1 MRILT
6 RITDSL
12 TQFPHLLNTRYPFL
26 EASTTRSEWSRMR
39 TPIVVVHG
47 GATEFEEESHEA
59 IIAAVEKAAR
69 IGYCTMGNGGSA
81 LDAVE
86 AAIWQLEETTLFTA
100 GRGAKP
106 NADGE
111 IELDAMIMDGNRLQS
126 GAVMAI
132 KGIVHPISL
141 ARYIL
146 ERTNNSQFASGGAKR
161 IYDKMVHE
169 GYRQRSD
176 VDSTLPP
183 LVSQGCDTV
192 GAVAVDL
199 SGRIVGGSSTSGWT
213 GKLPGRIGDS
223 PIIGAGVYAN
233 DVAAASCTGRGEQIL
248 RIVMARM
255 AVYHVE
261 SGKDVQ
267 QAVDTVMRELRE
279 KTSGEAGL
287 IMVDRNGE
295 VGLGFDTKHMPVAI
309 NGGDRLRAYSSM
321 QPERP

>member
-1 MRILT
+1 MET
-6 RITDSL
+6 RTKVHL
-12 TQFPHLLNTRYPFL
+12 TQYLHLLQTRYPFL
-26 EASTTRSEWSRMR
+26 ETSTTRSKWLTMPV
-39 TPIVVVHG
+39 PIIVVHG
-47 GATEFEEESHEA
+47 GATEFEEENHEA

-69 IGYCTMGNGGSA
+69 VGYCTMGNGGSA

-100 GRGAKP
+100 GRGARP
-106 NADGE
+106 NTEGE

-146 ERTNNSQFASGGAKR
+146 ERTNNSQFASEGAKR

-169 GYRQRSD
+169 RYRQQSD

-183 LVSQGCDTV
+183 VVSQGCDTV
-192 GAVAVDL
+192 GAVAVDT
-199 SGRIVGGSSTSGWT
+199 SGRVVGGSSTSGWT

-261 SGKDVQ
+261 SGKTIQ
-267 QAVDTVMRELRE
+267 QAVNTVMRELRE

-287 IMVDRNGE
+287 IMADQNGE
-295 VGLGFDTKHMPVAI
+295 VGLGFDTAHMPVAI
-309 NGGDRLRAYSSM
+309 NGGNKLRPYSSM
-321 QPERP
+321 QPEWS